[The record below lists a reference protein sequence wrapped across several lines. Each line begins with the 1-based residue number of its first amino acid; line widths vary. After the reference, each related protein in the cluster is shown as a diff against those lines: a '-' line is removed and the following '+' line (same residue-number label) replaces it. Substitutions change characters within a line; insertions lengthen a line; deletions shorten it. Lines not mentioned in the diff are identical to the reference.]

1 MADCKKCGKP
11 IKWAKTE
18 DGKFIPMEKGTDVK
32 EYLMVVDYEENDRG
46 WKTPVV
52 KSMRLYEAH
61 RNHCEATDDWVP
73 PQDPPKTG
81 GGFQF
86 QDRKEPPKYETDDI
100 PF

>member
-46 WKTPVV
+46 WKPPVV
-52 KSMRLYEAH
+52 KSMRRDEAH
-61 RNHCEATDDWVP
+61 RPPCEAPDAGGP